1 MLRQMERSTIHVL
14 AKRGKSIRQI
24 AAELGRSPTTVSRV
38 LREPVE
44 RPPAKRYRRSKVD
57 PYRAQIGAWL
67 GQGLTAAR
75 MLELAR
81 ADPDRPYGG
90 GQSVFRG
97 YVRRIRAE
105 QQQQQATSDVSIRFE
120 GLPGEYLQVDWGEVR
135 RFPFAQ
141 QASATRYFLAC
152 RLKYSRWS
160 WVWFTPDMRQETLFR
175 GLVDCFL
182 ALGWVPWV
190 LVFDNM
196 KTVTSG
202 CDAAGEAVWTAA
214 LVQLAGEY
222 GFHPQACDP
231 GAPNQKGSV
240 EALVK
245 WVKGNFLPGRAFADD
260 ADLAAQATDWLVAA
274 NARPSAAT
282 GAPPLARLPLEAARG
297 GPLPTTAR
305 DYGLLVAG
313 QVAPEA
319 LVAVNG
325 NRYSVPVAHVGA
337 PVAVR
342 LHRDRVRV
350 WRDATCLADHPRAPD
365 GAGRRVLDPA
375 HFAPLFPQKRGA
387 QAMLY
392 RELLLGLGGR
402 APAFLGELSR
412 RQRARLR
419 EQLLA
424 VYALHEAHGADALLA
439 AMALADDAGTYDAD
453 ALRALLS
460 APRVAAPCAIRPPL
474 HLSGLPVQ
482 AEVDRLLSS
491 YEAWVEVDIA
501 LPDTPPTVRPTLAI
515 EGGPR

>member
-38 LREPVE
+38 LRESVE

-57 PYRAQIGAWL
+57 PYRAQIDGWL
-67 GQGLTAAR
+67 QQGLTAAR

-81 ADPDRPYGG
+81 TDPDRPYGG

-97 YVRRIRAE
+97 YVRRLRAE
-105 QQQQQATSDVSIRFE
+105 QQQQHAAADVPIRFE

-141 QASATRYFLAC
+141 QAPATRYFLAC

-160 WVWFTPDMRQETLFR
+160 WIWFTRDMRQETLFR
-175 GLVDCFL
+175 GLVDCCL

-202 CDAAGEAVWTAA
+202 RDAGGKAVWTAA
-214 LVQLAGEY
+214 LVQLAGEC

-245 WVKGNFLPGRAFADD
+245 WVKGNFLPGRTFADD
-260 ADLAAQATDWLVAA
+260 ADLAAQATAWLAAA

-282 GAPPLARLPLEAARG
+282 GTPPLARLPLEAAQG
-297 GPLPTTAR
+297 GPLPATAR

-313 QVAPEA
+313 QVSAEA

-387 QAMLY
+387 QALLY

-412 RQRARLR
+412 RQRDRLR

-424 VYALHEAHGADALLA
+424 VYALLEEYGAANLLV

-453 ALRALLS
+453 ALRALLR
-460 APRVAAPCAIRPPL
+460 APRVATPCATPAPL

-501 LPDTPPTVRPTLAI
+501 LAAAPAAPASRA
-515 EGGPR
+515 GGTR